1 MGAGAVVL
9 GASEEQGII
18 STHLHADGS
27 YGKLLT
33 LPNADRVNPDNSI
46 YLTMA
51 GNEVFKVAVT
61 ELRTSLMKRWP
72 PTIWTVLNW
81 TGWCH
86 TRRTYVLSGAT
97 AKKLGM
103 SMDNVVVTLDRHG
116 NTSAASVPCAFDEA
130 VRDGRIKRG
139 QLVLL
144 GSFRVAVSPG
154 ALRWFVSKYKDKKMT
169 QFAFVFP
176 GQGSQAV
183 GMLSELAATNPVIE
197 ETFHE
202 ASAALGYDLWALTQ
216 QGPAEELNK
225 TWQTQPALLTASV
238 ALFRLWQQQ
247 GGKAPALLAGHSLG
261 EYSALVCAGVIPFA
275 DAVRLVEM
283 RGKFMQEAVPEGTGG
298 MSAIIGLDDASIA
311 KACEESAEGQVVSP
325 VNFNSPGQV
334 VIAGHKE
341 AVERAGA
348 ACKAAG
354 AKRALPLPVSVPS
367 HCALMKP
374 AAEKLAVELQKITFS
389 APTISVVNNVD
400 VKCET
405 DANAIRD
412 ALVRQLYSPVQW
424 TKTVEFMASQGVEHL
439 YEVGPG
445 KVLTGLTKRIV
456 DTLTASAINEPVAL
470 SAALAQ

>member
-1 MGAGAVVL
+1 
-9 GASEEQGII
+9 
-18 STHLHADGS
+18 
-27 YGKLLT
+27 
-33 LPNADRVNPDNSI
+33 
-46 YLTMA
+46 
-51 GNEVFKVAVT
+51 
-61 ELRTSLMKRWP
+61 
-72 PTIWTVLNW
+72 
-81 TGWCH
+81 
-86 TRRTYVLSGAT
+86 
-97 AKKLGM
+97 
-103 SMDNVVVTLDRHG
+103 
-116 NTSAASVPCAFDEA
+116 
-130 VRDGRIKRG
+130 
-139 QLVLL
+139 
-144 GSFRVAVSPG
+144 
-154 ALRWFVSKYKDKKMT
+154 MT

-176 GQGSQAV
+176 GQGSQTV
-183 GMLSELAATNPVIE
+183 GMLSEMAASYPIVE
-197 ETFHE
+197 ETFAE

-238 ALFRLWQQQ
+238 ALYRVWQQQ
-247 GGKAPALLAGHSLG
+247 GGKTPALMAGHSLG
-261 EYSALVCAGVIPFA
+261 EYSALVCAGVIAFA
-275 DAVRLVEM
+275 DAVRLVEL
-283 RGKFMQEAVPEGTGG
+283 RG
-298 MSAIIGLDDASIA
+298 

-374 AAEKLAVELQKITFS
+374 AAEKLAVELQKITFN
-389 APTISVVNNVD
+389 APTVPVVNNVD

-405 DANAIRD
+405 TADAIRD

-456 DTLTASAINEPVAL
+456 DTLTASALNEPAAL
-470 SAALAQ
+470 SAALEQ